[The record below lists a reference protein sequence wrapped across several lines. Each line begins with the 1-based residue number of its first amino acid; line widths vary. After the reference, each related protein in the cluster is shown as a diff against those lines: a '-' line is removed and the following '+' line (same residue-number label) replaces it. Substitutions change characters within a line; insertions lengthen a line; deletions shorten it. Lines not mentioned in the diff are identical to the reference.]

1 MCSWHAQCFFAR
13 QMKRILLASIT
24 LSACMGGER
33 ADTGSCPAG
42 ETCSPETPD
51 GLNFIGTDLGGAIEL
66 GGPSPTAIGGT
77 QEIAL
82 EDEDVPLTFPYTV
95 DDQGGA
101 GVRFDHQ
108 NGNVVTVVG
117 AGSFSNYLRILDATT
132 SELFDRKLVTGAQ
145 IDHVALIPSGLETV
159 PTGMA
164 VVYAAGAVDIVVAL
178 FGQVQESSGPT
189 DERIVDTSMVVSLAG
204 TTQPAWDTLAFANAN
219 VGDYAMTITA
229 GNLAA
234 QSLTVT
240 MVAGAD
246 AIAQIDPSSTLA
258 PGDDICFAA
267 TNAGRYV
274 ANLSWSFTVD
284 DAAAAG
290 VGNCISPGVD
300 HGTVSVTASAGG
312 QTATVSMTVVQ
323 TAKRHARAAT
333 RPTTAGERAAM

>member
-1 MCSWHAQCFFAR
+1 
-13 QMKRILLASIT
+13 
-24 LSACMGGER
+24 MGGER

-95 DDQGGA
+95 DDNGGE

-117 AGSFSNYLRILDATT
+117 AGSFSNYLRILDAST

-145 IDHVALIPSGLETV
+145 LDHVALIPSGLETV
-159 PTGMA
+159 PTGMP
-164 VVYAAGAVDIVVAL
+164 VVYAAGPVDLVVAL
-178 FGQVQESSGPT
+178 FGQVQASSGPV
-189 DERIVDTSMVVSLAG
+189 DERLVDTSMQASLAG
-204 TTQPAWDTLAFANAN
+204 ATQPAWDTFAFANAS
-219 VGDYAMTITA
+219 VGNYAMTITA
-229 GNLAA
+229 GNVAA

-240 MVAGAD
+240 MVDGAD

-274 ANLSWSFTVD
+274 ANLTWSFTVD
-284 DAAAAG
+284 DAAAVG
-290 VGNCISPGVD
+290 VGNCISPDID

-323 TAKRHARAAT
+323 TAKRHARPT
-333 RPTTAGERAAM
+333 LPTTAGERAAM

>member
-1 MCSWHAQCFFAR
+1 
-13 QMKRILLASIT
+13 
-24 LSACMGGER
+24 MGGER
-33 ADTGSCPAG
+33 ADTGQCPAG

-82 EDEDVPLTFPYTV
+82 DDEDVPLTFPYTV

-108 NGNVVTVVG
+108 NGNVVTVTG
-117 AGSFSNYLRILDATT
+117 AGSFSNYLRILDAST

-145 IDHVALIPSGLETV
+145 LDHVALIPIGLETV

-164 VVYAAGAVDIVVAL
+164 VVYAAGPVDIVVAL
-178 FGQVQESSGPT
+178 FGQVQESAGPT
-189 DERIVDTSMVVSLAG
+189 DERIVDTSMIASLAG
-204 TTQPAWDTLAFANAN
+204 ATQPAWDTFAFANASA
-219 VGDYAMTITA
+219 GDYAMTLTA
-229 GNLAA
+229 GNVAA

-240 MVAGAD
+240 IVDGAD
-246 AIAQIDPSSTLA
+246 AIAQIDPSSTIA

-274 ANLSWSFTVD
+274 AGLQWSFTID

-290 VGNCISPGVD
+290 VGNCVSPDVE
-300 HGTVSVTASAGG
+300 HGTVDVTATAGG

-323 TAKRHARAAT
+323 SAKRHARPIP
-333 RPTTAGERAAM
+333 RSTAGERAAM